1 MMRTT
6 IVAAWV
12 MLALWP
18 LQAGAQVGVAD
29 VDDFTLDTAQNLLD
43 LCATDES
50 SPVYGEAMS
59 FCAGF
64 LEGMKHYH
72 DSLASGP
79 EGKPI
84 VCVPDEV
91 TLSEAIDIYVT
102 YGRANPQ
109 YLGEA
114 PADNV
119 IRAAIAQWPCS

>member
-1 MMRTT
+1 MRMR
-6 IVAAWV
+6 ILAAAA

-18 LQAGAQVGVAD
+18 LQGGAEDGVAD
-29 VDDFTLDTAQNLLD
+29 VDDFKADTAQNLLD

-50 SPVYGEAMS
+50 SPMYASAVY

-84 VCVPDEV
+84 VCVPDDITV
-91 TLSEAIDIYVT
+91 RDAIAVYVAF
-102 YGRANPQ
+102 GRANPQ
-109 YLGEA
+109 YLGED

-119 IRAAIAQWPCS
+119 IRAAIAEWPCS